1 MEDKNKQEVIDTTY
15 LDIGYLYQVVTSDD
29 KEMSAIATMVL
40 ELQEDYRDNRIEKE
54 DYLEI
59 LKDIERAQLI
69 EKGAGYIELQ
79 GLLLTG
85 IASLI
90 KIA

>member
-1 MEDKNKQEVIDTTY
+1 MGDE
-15 LDIGYLYQVVTSDD
+15 LYQVLNSDH
-29 KEMSAIATMVL
+29 KEMSAIAGML
-40 ELQEDYRDNRIEKE
+40 LDLQKDYRDNRIDKDEYIE
-54 DYLEI
+54 VLE
-59 LKDIERAQLI
+59 DIERAQLI

>member
-1 MEDKNKQEVIDTTY
+1 MGDE
-15 LDIGYLYQVVTSDD
+15 LYQVLNSDH
-29 KEMSAIATMVL
+29 KEMSAVAGMLLDLQKNYRNNQISKEEYIEVL
-40 ELQEDYRDNRIEKE
+40 E
-54 DYLEI
+54 
-59 LKDIERAQLI
+59 DIERAQLI

>member
-1 MEDKNKQEVIDTTY
+1 MGDE
-15 LDIGYLYQVVTSDD
+15 LYQVLNSDH
-29 KEMSAIATMVL
+29 KEMSAIAGML
-40 ELQEDYRDNRIEKE
+40 LDLQKDYRDNRIDKDEYIE
-54 DYLEI
+54 VLE
-59 LKDIERAQLI
+59 DIERVQLI

>member
-1 MEDKNKQEVIDTTY
+1 MRDE
-15 LDIGYLYQVVTSDD
+15 LYQVLNSDH
-29 KEMSAIATMVL
+29 KEMSAVAGMLLDLQKDYRNNQISKEEYIEVL
-40 ELQEDYRDNRIEKE
+40 E
-54 DYLEI
+54 
-59 LKDIERAQLI
+59 DIERAQLI

>member
-1 MEDKNKQEVIDTTY
+1 MGDE
-15 LDIGYLYQVVTSDD
+15 LYQVLNSDH
-29 KEMSAIATMVL
+29 KEMSAVAGMLLDLQKDYRNDQISKEEYIEVL
-40 ELQEDYRDNRIEKE
+40 E
-54 DYLEI
+54 
-59 LKDIERAQLI
+59 DIERAQLI

>member
-1 MEDKNKQEVIDTTY
+1 MGDE
-15 LDIGYLYQVVTSDD
+15 LYQVLNSDH
-29 KEMSAIATMVL
+29 KEMSAVAGMLLDLQKDYRNDQISKEEYIEVL
-40 ELQEDYRDNRIEKE
+40 E
-54 DYLEI
+54 
-59 LKDIERAQLI
+59 DIERAHLI

>member
-1 MEDKNKQEVIDTTY
+1 MGDE
-15 LDIGYLYQVVTSDD
+15 LYQVLNSDH
-29 KEMSAIATMVL
+29 KEMSAVAGMLLDLQKDYKNNQISKEEYIEVL
-40 ELQEDYRDNRIEKE
+40 E
-54 DYLEI
+54 
-59 LKDIERAQLI
+59 DIERAQLI

>member
-1 MEDKNKQEVIDTTY
+1 MGDE
-15 LDIGYLYQVVTSDD
+15 LYQVLNSDH
-29 KEMSAIATMVL
+29 KEMSAIAGMLL
-40 ELQEDYRDNRIEKE
+40 ELQKDYRDNRIDKDEYIE
-54 DYLEI
+54 VLE
-59 LKDIERAQLI
+59 DIERAQLI

>member
-1 MEDKNKQEVIDTTY
+1 MGDE
-15 LDIGYLYQVVTSDD
+15 LYQVLNSDH
-29 KEMSAIATMVL
+29 KEMSAIATML
-40 ELQEDYRDNRIEKE
+40 LDLHKDYRDNRIEKE
-54 DYLEI
+54 DYVEI

-79 GLLLTG
+79 GLLLKG
-85 IASLI
+85 ISSLI

>member
-1 MEDKNKQEVIDTTY
+1 MRDE
-15 LDIGYLYQVVTSDD
+15 LYQVLNSDH
-29 KEMSAIATMVL
+29 KEMSAVAGML
-40 ELQEDYRDNRIEKE
+40 LDLQKDYRNNQISKE
-54 DYLEI
+54 EYIEI
-59 LKDIERAQLI
+59 LEDIERAQLI